1 MKKSF
6 LLIAILAAVLI
17 FPFAINVEK
26 AGADAIMF
34 PWIVQSSTIST
45 LVSVVNTAQGNPD
58 FEERV
63 HLQYWMK
70 NPNGAHP
77 TPDVND
83 QENTCTELDFKV
95 IVSKD
100 DMFTFDTSGK
110 LGNGLPL
117 FGDANTVP
125 VSVNSLDMNAD
136 GARRAFLLVDN
147 NTAQNFVQVGTN
159 VDGTLYGEAIVLE
172 IGSGAAWG
180 YIAYNPSGG
189 LTSTQSAAI
198 VFNDGLDLQGE
209 VIGATEITQT
219 TLMPIRAMNTKF
231 FLTPVDVETSG
242 VGENQGANQ
251 RVGNTNTKIQ
261 LCIDPADASQ
271 ATPNSSC
278 QEAGIYDNEEGPVS
292 SSVNKNIV
300 CTSADDL
307 EALMGGGFTSFR
319 DTNGQGW
326 AYVVTNRGDVDRT
339 GIIGDGAASLDN
351 PSTDMII
358 GRLEYVSLEAFGFGG
373 TVNNFAW
380 LRDNATVAGT
390 GGINGIHNCPFVA
403 GGAAQ
408 QPCSP
413 AAN

>member
-6 LLIAILAAVLI
+6 LLITILAAVLI
-17 FPFAINVEK
+17 FPFAINVDK

-34 PWIVQSSTIST
+34 PWIVQSNSIST

-70 NPNGAHP
+70 NPAGAHP

-110 LGNGLPL
+110 IGGGKPL

-125 VSVNSLDMNAD
+125 VSVDSLDMNAV
-136 GARRAFLLVDN
+136 GPRRAFLLVDN
-147 NTAQNFVQVGTN
+147 NTAQNFAAVGSN

-172 IGSGAAWG
+172 IASGAAWG

-189 LTSTQSAAI
+189 ETSTQSSAI
-198 VFNDGLDLQGE
+198 YFNDGNDLQGE
-209 VIGATEITQT
+209 VIGETEVTQT
-219 TLMPIRAMNTKF
+219 VLMPIKAMDTKF
-231 FLTPVDVETSG
+231 FLTPVDVSDSG
-242 VGENQGANQ
+242 EHATINQ
-251 RVGNTNTKIQ
+251 RVGNANTKVQ
-261 LCIDPADASQ
+261 LCIDPEDRTDVPSN
-271 ATPNSSC
+271 TTC
-278 QEAGIYDNEEGPVS
+278 QEPGIYDNEEGPVS

-300 CTSADDL
+300 CTSADSL
-307 EALMGGGFTSFR
+307 EVLMGGGFTSFR

-326 AYVVTNRGDVDRT
+326 AYVVTNLGDVDRT
-339 GIIGDGAASLDN
+339 GLVGNGAATVDN

-358 GRLEYVSLEAFGFGG
+358 GRLEYQTANIQGIGG

-380 LRDNATVAGT
+380 LRDSASVAGT
-390 GGINGIHNCPFVA
+390 GGINGIHNCPYNA
-403 GGAAQ
+403 ESGLDTTQ
-408 QPCSP
+408 CENRQ
-413 AAN
+413 